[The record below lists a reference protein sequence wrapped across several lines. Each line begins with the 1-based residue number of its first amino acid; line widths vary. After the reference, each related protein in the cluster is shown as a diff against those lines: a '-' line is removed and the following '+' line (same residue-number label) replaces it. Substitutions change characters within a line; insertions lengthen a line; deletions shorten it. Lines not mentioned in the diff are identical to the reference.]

1 MLLVKPLPIGQPLPR
16 AIDARVLCGE
26 TVTVRVGRGGLS
38 LFALSYAPSAS
49 AITVSASILA
59 AFRELAMP
67 EPIRGTVIKAASPMA
82 A

>member
-49 AITVSASILA
+49 AQSRPSTFAVWSEA
-59 AFRELAMP
+59 ATISLSM
-67 EPIRGTVIKAASPMA
+67 GMW
-82 A
+82 